1 MLKQQ
6 TGDNLLKPSS
16 DLLVFPIST
25 PKQTQLHNIKNIQ
38 KEMDKEKDMFLNTI
52 NFHFDGLDDEF

>member
-1 MLKQQ
+1 MKVE
-6 TGDNLLKPSS
+6 TKINKE
-16 DLLVFPIST
+16 
-25 PKQTQLHNIKNIQ
+25 